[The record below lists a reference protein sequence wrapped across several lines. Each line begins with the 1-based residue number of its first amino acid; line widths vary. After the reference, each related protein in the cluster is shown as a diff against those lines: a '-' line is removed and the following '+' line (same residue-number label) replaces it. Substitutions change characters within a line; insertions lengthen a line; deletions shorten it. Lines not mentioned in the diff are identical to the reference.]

1 MKGSIKK
8 NPQTGKWEIVVDI
21 GKDQFTGKRK
31 QKKKRGFN
39 TKKEADKALTKILNE
54 INEGIYSEPTN
65 MTVNQ
70 YMEIWFKERKL
81 TVERTTYQNNVAFFR
96 IYISP
101 QIGSLKMIEVTP
113 FVLQQFVNEL
123 VEKTNLASSTIH
135 KIFDV
140 LKVSFAKAV
149 KLKIIKENPIVLVD
163 LPKIKKSEMKV
174 WDINQVNF
182 FLENVSN
189 IKRPSKYITA
199 YLLALLT
206 GMRQGEILGL
216 RWRDIDFQTK
226 QIFITQTLSHDGKEL
241 RNSTKTRAGNRAIH
255 IPNVLINCLKIERK
269 KFLENKFKYGNE
281 FEDNDLVVCTKNGK
295 PVKPTNLSSA
305 FKKDVKKVGLPIIR
319 FHDLRHTHA
328 TMLIQQNIN
337 PKVIQE
343 RLGHSRI
350 GITLDIYSH
359 VLPSMQQEVAM
370 KLDKIVTN
378 FHAL

>member
-8 NPQTGKWEIVVDI
+8 NPQTGKWDIVVDI
-21 GKDQFTGKRK
+21 GKDPFTGKRK

-39 TKKEADKALTKILNE
+39 TKQEAGKALTKILNE
-54 INEGIYSEPTN
+54 INEGTLFEPAN

-70 YMEIWFKERKL
+70 FMDIWFNERRL
-81 TVERTTYQNNVAFFR
+81 SVERTTYQNNKAFFK

-101 QIGSLKMIEVTP
+101 QIGSLKMFKVTP
-113 FVLQQFVNEL
+113 LILQQFVNEL

-140 LKVSFAKAV
+140 LKVSFSRAV
-149 KLKIIKENPIVLVD
+149 KLKIIKENPVVLVD
-163 LPKIKKSEMKV
+163 LPKVKKAEMKV

-182 FLENVSN
+182 FLENVVN
-189 IKRPSKYITA
+189 VKRPSKYITA
-199 YLLALLT
+199 YLLAILT

-216 RWRDIDFQTK
+216 RWKDIDFQTK
-226 QIFITQTLSHDGKEL
+226 QIFVTQTLSHDGKEL
-241 RNSTKTRAGNRAIH
+241 RNWTKTKAGKRAIH
-255 IPNVLINCLKIERK
+255 IPDVLNNHLTVERK
-269 KFLENKFKYGNE
+269 RFLENKLMYGNE
-281 FEDNDLVVCTKNGK
+281 FEDNDLVICTKMGK
-295 PVKPTNLSSA
+295 PVQSTNLLRA
-305 FKKDVKKVGLPIIR
+305 FKNDVKKVGLPIIR

-370 KLDKIVTN
+370 KLDEMLGTN
-378 FHAL
+378 TIL

>member
-8 NPQTGKWEIVVDI
+8 NPQTGKWDIVVDV
-21 GKDQFTGKRK
+21 GKDPFTGKRK

-39 TKKEADKALTKILNE
+39 TKQEAGKALTKILNE
-54 INEGIYSEPTN
+54 INEGTLFEPAN

-70 YMEIWFKERKL
+70 FMVIWFKERKL
-81 TVERTTYQNNVAFFR
+81 SVERTTYQNNSAFFN

-101 QIGSLKMIEVTP
+101 QIGSLKMFDVSPLI
-113 FVLQQFVNEL
+113 LQNFVNDL

-135 KIFDV
+135 KIFDI
-140 LKVSFAKAV
+140 LKVSFAKAL
-149 KLKIIKENPIVLVD
+149 KLKIIKENPVVLVD
-163 LPKIKKSEMKV
+163 LPKVKKAEMKV
-174 WDINQVNF
+174 WDSDQVNI
-182 FLENVSN
+182 FLKNVTN
-189 IKRPSKYITA
+189 VKRPSKYITA
-199 YLLALLT
+199 YLLAILT

-216 RWRDIDFQTK
+216 RWKDIDFQTK
-226 QIFITQTLSHDGKEL
+226 QIFVSQTLSHDGKEL
-241 RNSTKTRAGNRAIH
+241 RNWTKTKAGKRAIH
-255 IPNVLINCLKIERK
+255 IPDVLINHLKIERK
-269 KFLENKFKYGNE
+269 NFLSNKLECGNE
-281 FEDNDLVVCTKNGK
+281 FEDNDLVICTKNGK
-295 PVKPTNLSSA
+295 PVQSTNLLRA
-305 FKKDVKKVGLPIIR
+305 FKNDAKKVGLPIIR

-370 KLDKIVTN
+370 KLDEILGN
-378 FHAL
+378 ISFM